1 MVKRK
6 GRFSSPSVRRQQR
19 IEARSLNSDLPKI
32 PTMRA
37 DDKPKKTKINQANS
51 KIVNSKKNIVQKLN
65 PKSSIKN
72 LIKESQQRR
81 KIQLRWMALILT
93 TVFLMALVGAAVKI
107 FYIDRQS
114 VGNTSDKKNMANS
127 KQTNSETESKSVKL
141 KNDQRL
147 GAIQLTLSGSSY
159 SKDNIFQLN
168 IPAYKQIYNQSCEA
182 SSLRMALEYRGVVTT
197 DEDILAQMGYD
208 GEPAKNVDGRRIWS
222 DPHKQFVGSRDGD
235 QTQFTGYGVF
245 AEPVAAAAEK
255 NGRTAVVQNDV
266 QLNWIVQQVYAGNP
280 VILWGVSIKIADAT
294 WQTANGESVTVPM
307 RTHTRLVVGVKGD
320 FNNPD
325 GFYINDPATG
335 HLVYWT
341 AEDLKPDI
349 AKGIKQAVAVY

>member
-93 TVFLMALVGAAVKI
+93 IVFLLALVGAAVKI
-107 FYIDRQS
+107 FYIERQS

-255 NGRTAVVQNDV
+255 NSRTAVV
-266 QLNWIVQQVYAGNP
+266 
-280 VILWGVSIKIADAT
+280 
-294 WQTANGESVTVPM
+294 
-307 RTHTRLVVGVKGD
+307 
-320 FNNPD
+320 
-325 GFYINDPATG
+325 
-335 HLVYWT
+335 
-341 AEDLKPDI
+341 
-349 AKGIKQAVAVY
+349 